1 MVTATSQNCYY
12 DYHMLLWYEV
22 HLVRN
27 FWKIWDLAE
36 EVAAEQ
42 WEWALGER
50 CGLQSCSAAFSEPC
64 HHQEGPLPRMGP
76 QDFILMTPEVKSQ
89 DTETGHRDSLQS
101 PFISTPG
108 SLSNIEVLSTRF

>member
-50 CGLQSCSAAFSEPC
+50 CGLQSWLCCLFRTLSPSGRPI
-64 HHQEGPLPRMGP
+64 P
-76 QDFILMTPEVKSQ
+76 QDGT
-89 DTETGHRDSLQS
+89 TGFHLND
-101 PFISTPG
+101 P
-108 SLSNIEVLSTRF
+108 